1 MAKKLFALVLVL
13 LTVFSLSAA
22 AFADEDGQKEEGS
35 GLISGFRYRIANLDY
50 DLFVTWINQIF
61 DLVRNYSFEGL
72 ASAIVNGVGLLFMNP
87 AK

>member
-13 LTVFSLSAA
+13 LTVFSLSAV
-22 AFADEDGQKEEGS
+22 AFAEEDGQQEGS

-50 DLFVTWINQIF
+50 SLFVTWINQIF

-72 ASAIVNGVGLLFMNP
+72 AAAIVNGVGLLFMNP